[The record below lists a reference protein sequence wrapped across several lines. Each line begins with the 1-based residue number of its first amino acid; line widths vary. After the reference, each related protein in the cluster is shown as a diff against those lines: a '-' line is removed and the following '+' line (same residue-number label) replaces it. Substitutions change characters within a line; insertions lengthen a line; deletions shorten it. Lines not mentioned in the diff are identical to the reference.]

1 MTEQTLRPEKSRVA
15 RAFGNAANSYDDVAI
30 LQRDTADEMLER
42 LDLVKITPQQI
53 LDLGTGTG
61 RNLNL
66 LQQRYP
72 AAQQLAVDIAPAMLK
87 QARLRYRN
95 DHGLRR
101 WLPGHKSP
109 LFIAGDAEQLPLADD
124 SVDLVYAN
132 LALQW
137 CDLTAAFAEIQRV
150 LRPGGLLMFST
161 LGPDTLQEL
170 RQSWAAVDQYP
181 HINVFLDMHD
191 VAEAMF
197 AAGLSD
203 PVLDS
208 DRHSLLYNDIIG
220 MMRDLQ
226 QLGARNVNQGRRRG
240 LTGKHTLNK
249 VKAASEQFRVNDQL
263 PATYEVIYGHAWAGE
278 NSLQMTEEGCVP
290 VSLEKLRSK
299 L

>member
-61 RNLNL
+61 RNLHL

-72 AAQQLAVDIAPAMLK
+72 AAQQVALDIAPAMLK
-87 QARLRYRN
+87 QARQRYRQ
-95 DHGLRR
+95 DLGLRR
-101 WLPGHKSP
+101 WLPGQQTP
-109 LFIAGDAEQLPLADD
+109 IFIAGDAEQLPLADN

-170 RQSWAAVDQYP
+170 RQSWAAVDSYP

-240 LTGKHTLNK
+240 LTGKNTLNK
-249 VKAASEQFRVNDQL
+249 VKAASEQFRVNGQL

>member
-87 QARLRYRN
+87 QARQRYRN
-95 DHGLRR
+95 DLGLRR
-101 WLPGHKSP
+101 WLPGNKSP
-109 LFIAGDAEQLPLADD
+109 LFIAGDAEQLPLAEN

-137 CDLTAAFAEIQRV
+137 CDLTAAFTEIQRV

-170 RQSWAAVDQYP
+170 RQSWAAVDNYP

-240 LTGKHTLNK
+240 LTGKNTLNK
-249 VKAASEQFRVNDQL
+249 VKAASEKFRVNCQL

-278 NSLQMTEEGCVP
+278 NSLHMTEEGCVP
-290 VSLEKLRSK
+290 ISLEQLRSK

>member
-30 LQRDTADEMLER
+30 LQRDTADEMLDR
-42 LDLVKITPQQI
+42 LDLVKIKPQQI
-53 LDLGTGTG
+53 LDLGSGTG

-72 AAQQLAVDIAPAMLK
+72 AAQQVALDIAPAMLK
-87 QARLRYRN
+87 QARQRYRH
-95 DHGLRR
+95 DQGLRR
-101 WLPGHKSP
+101 WLPGQRTP
-109 LFIAGDAEQLPLADD
+109 LFIAGDAEQLPLADN

-137 CDLTAAFAEIQRV
+137 CDLTAAFTEIQRV

-208 DRHSLLYNDIIG
+208 DRHSLLYSDIIG

-240 LTGKHTLNK
+240 LTGKNTLNK
-249 VKAASEQFRVNDQL
+249 VKAASEQFRVNGHL

-278 NSLQMTEEGCVP
+278 NSLQMTEDGCIP

>member
-61 RNLNL
+61 RNLHL

-72 AAQQLAVDIAPAMLK
+72 AAQQVALDIASAMLK
-87 QARLRYRN
+87 QARQRYRQ
-95 DHGLRR
+95 DLGLRR
-101 WLPGHKSP
+101 WLPGQQTP
-109 LFIAGDAEQLPLADD
+109 IFIAGDAEQLPLADN

-170 RQSWAAVDQYP
+170 RQSWAAVDSYP

-208 DRHSLLYNDIIG
+208 DRHCLLYNDIIG

-240 LTGKHTLNK
+240 LTGKNTLNK
-249 VKAASEQFRVNDQL
+249 VKAASEQFRVNGQL

>member
-30 LQRDTADEMLER
+30 LQRDTADEMLDR
-42 LDLVKITPQQI
+42 LDLVKIKPQQI

-72 AAQQLAVDIAPAMLK
+72 AAQQVALDIAPAMLK
-87 QARLRYRN
+87 QARQRYRH
-95 DHGLRR
+95 DQGLRR
-101 WLPGHKSP
+101 WLPGQQTP
-109 LFIAGDAEQLPLADD
+109 LFIAGDAEQLPLADN

-137 CDLTAAFAEIQRV
+137 CDLTAAFTEIQRV

-208 DRHSLLYNDIIG
+208 DRHSLLYSDIIG

-240 LTGKHTLNK
+240 LTGKNTLNK
-249 VKAASEQFRVNDQL
+249 VKAASEQFRVNGQL

-278 NSLQMTEEGCVP
+278 NSLHLTEEGCVP

>member
-1 MTEQTLRPEKSRVA
+1 MTEQALRPEKNRVA
-15 RAFGNAANSYDDVAI
+15 RAFGIAANSYDDVAI

-42 LDLVKITPQQI
+42 LELVKIKPQHI

-61 RNLNL
+61 RNLAL
-66 LQQRYP
+66 LQHRYP
-72 AAQQLAVDIAPAMLK
+72 DAQQIAVDIAPAMLK
-87 QARLRYRN
+87 QARQRYRH
-95 DHGLRR
+95 DQGVRR
-101 WLPGHKSP
+101 WLPGQKSP
-109 LFIAGDAEQLPLADD
+109 RFITGDAEQLPLADN

-137 CDLTAAFAEIQRV
+137 CDLTAAFTEIQRV

-208 DRHSLLYNDIIG
+208 DRHSLLYKDIIG

-240 LTGKHTLNK
+240 LTGKNTLKK
-249 VKAASEQFRVNDQL
+249 VTAASEQFRVNDQL
-263 PATYEVIYGHAWAGE
+263 PATYEVIYGHAWAGKY
-278 NSLQMTEEGCVP
+278 SLPMTEDGCVT
-290 VSLEKLRSK
+290 VSLDQLRSK

>member
-1 MTEQTLRPEKSRVA
+1 MTEHALRPEKNRVA
-15 RAFGNAANSYDDVAI
+15 RAFANAANSYDDVAI

-42 LDLVKITPQQI
+42 LELVKIEPKQI

-72 AAQQLAVDIAPAMLK
+72 AAQQVAVDIAPAML
-87 QARLRYRN
+87 QHARQRYRA
-95 DHGLRR
+95 DQGLRR

-109 LFIAGDAEQLPLADD
+109 LFIAGDAEQLPLADN

-137 CDLTAAFAEIQRV
+137 CDLTPAFTEIQRV

-170 RQSWAAVDQYP
+170 RQSWAAVDNYP

-197 AAGLSD
+197 AAGLSE

-208 DRHSLLYNDIIG
+208 DRHSLLYPDLLS

-240 LTGKHTLNK
+240 LTGKNTLKK
-249 VKAASEQFRVNDQL
+249 VTAASEQFRVNGQL

-278 NSLQMTEEGCVP
+278 KSQVNENGCVSI
-290 VSLEKLRSK
+290 SLDQLRK
-299 L
+299 NL

>member
-30 LQRDTADEMLER
+30 LQRDTADEMLDR
-42 LDLVKITPQQI
+42 LDLVKIKPLQI

-72 AAQQLAVDIAPAMLK
+72 AAQQVALDIAPAMLK
-87 QARLRYRN
+87 QARQRYRH
-95 DHGLRR
+95 DQGLRR
-101 WLPGHKSP
+101 WLPGQQIP
-109 LFIAGDAEQLPLADD
+109 LFIAGDAEQLPLADN

-137 CDLTAAFAEIQRV
+137 CDLTAAFTEIQRV

-208 DRHSLLYNDIIG
+208 DRHSLLYSDIIG

-226 QLGARNVNQGRRRG
+226 QLGARNVNLGRRRG
-240 LTGKHTLNK
+240 LTGKNTLNR
-249 VKAASEQFRVNDQL
+249 VKAASEQFRVNGQL

>member
-1 MTEQTLRPEKSRVA
+1 MTDLVLRPEKNRVA
-15 RAFGNAANSYDDVAI
+15 RAFANAVNSYDDVAI

-42 LDLVKITPQQI
+42 LELVKINPKHI

-72 AAQQLAVDIAPAMLK
+72 AAQQLAVDIAPAMLLH
-87 QARLRYRN
+87 ARQRYRAEQ
-95 DHGLRR
+95 GLRR
-101 WLPGHKSP
+101 WLPRQKSP
-109 LFIAGDAEQLPLADD
+109 LFIAGDAEQLPLADN

-137 CDLTAAFAEIQRV
+137 CELTAAFAEIQRV

-170 RQSWAAVDQYP
+170 RQSWATVDNYP

-208 DRHSLLYNDIIG
+208 DRHSLLYADIVS

-226 QLGARNVNQGRRRG
+226 QLGARNVNQGRRLG
-240 LTGKHTLNK
+240 LTGKNTLNK
-249 VKAASEQFRVNDQL
+249 VKAASEQFRIKGQL
-263 PATYEVIYGHAWAGE
+263 PATYEVIYGHAWAGQAPQQVAE
-278 NSLQMTEEGCVP
+278 DGGIPISLDQ
-290 VSLEKLRSK
+290 LRRK
-299 L
+299 R

>member
-1 MTEQTLRPEKSRVA
+1 MSNDVRPQKSRVA
-15 RAFGNAANSYDDVAI
+15 RAFSAAADSYDDVAI
-30 LQRDTADEMLER
+30 LQRQTADEILDR
-42 LDLVKITPQQI
+42 LDLVKIKPQRI
-53 LDLGTGTG
+53 LDLGSGTG
-61 RNLNL
+61 RNLSL

-72 AAQQLAVDIAPAMLK
+72 DAQQIAVDIAYSMLLRGR
-87 QARLRYRN
+87 QRYRA
-95 DHGLRR
+95 DLGVRR
-101 WLPGHKSP
+101 WMPGRKTP
-109 LFIAGDAEQLPLADD
+109 WFIAGDAEQLPLADN

-137 CDLTAAFAEIQRV
+137 CELTATFQEIQRV

-170 RQSWAAVDQYP
+170 RYSWAAVDDYP

-191 VAEAMF
+191 VAKAMF
-197 AAGLSD
+197 AAGLMD

-208 DRHSLLYNDIIG
+208 DRHCLMYPDVVA

-226 QLGARNVNQGRRRG
+226 QLGARNVNNGRRRG
-240 LTGKHTLNK
+240 LTGKNILHK

-278 NSLQMTEEGCVP
+278 IPQQTARNGDIPISLKQ
-290 VSLEKLRSK
+290 LRRNR
-299 L
+299 

>member
-30 LQRDTADEMLER
+30 LQRDTADEMLDR
-42 LDLVKITPQQI
+42 LDLVKIKPQQI

-72 AAQQLAVDIAPAMLK
+72 AAQQVALDIAPAMLK
-87 QARLRYRN
+87 QARQRYRH
-95 DHGLRR
+95 DQGLRR
-101 WLPGHKSP
+101 WLPGQQTP
-109 LFIAGDAEQLPLADD
+109 LFIAGDAEQLPLADN

-137 CDLTAAFAEIQRV
+137 CDLIAAFTEIQRV

-197 AAGLSD
+197 AAGLSA

-208 DRHSLLYNDIIG
+208 DRHSLLYSDIIG

-240 LTGKHTLNK
+240 LTGKNTLNK
-249 VKAASEQFRVNDQL
+249 VKAASEQFRVNGQL

-278 NSLQMTEEGCVP
+278 NSLHLTEEGCVP

>member
-1 MTEQTLRPEKSRVA
+1 MTDQASGPEKKRVA
-15 RAFGNAANSYDDVAI
+15 RSFGKAAVSYDDVAI
-30 LQRDTADEMLER
+30 LQRDTADEMLDR
-42 LDLVKITPQQI
+42 LHLVKINPQHI

-61 RNLNL
+61 RNLHL

-72 AAQQLAVDIAPAMLK
+72 AAQQVAVDIAPAMLK
-87 QARLRYRN
+87 QARQRYRN
-95 DHGLRR
+95 DLGLRR
-101 WLPGHKSP
+101 WLPGYKSP
-109 LFIAGDAEQLPLADD
+109 LFIAGDAEQLPLADN

-137 CDLTAAFAEIQRV
+137 CDLQSAFAEIQRV

-240 LTGKHTLNK
+240 LTGKNTLKK
-249 VKAASEQFRVNDQL
+249 VTHASEQFRVNGQL

-278 NSLQMTEEGCVP
+278 NSLPMTEDGCVA
-290 VSLEKLRSK
+290 VSLDQLRSK

>member
-30 LQRDTADEMLER
+30 LQRDTADEMLDR
-42 LDLVKITPQQI
+42 LDLVKIKPQQI

-72 AAQQLAVDIAPAMLK
+72 AAQQVALDIAPAMLK
-87 QARLRYRN
+87 QARQRYRH
-95 DHGLRR
+95 DQGLRR
-101 WLPGHKSP
+101 WLPGQQTP
-109 LFIAGDAEQLPLADD
+109 LFIAGDAEQLPLADN

-137 CDLTAAFAEIQRV
+137 CDLIAAFTEIQRV

-208 DRHSLLYNDIIG
+208 DRHSLLYSDIIG

-240 LTGKHTLNK
+240 LTGKNTLNK
-249 VKAASEQFRVNDQL
+249 VKAASEQFRVNGQL

-278 NSLQMTEEGCVP
+278 NSLHLTEEGCVP

>member
-1 MTEQTLRPEKSRVA
+1 MIEQASGPEKKRVA
-15 RAFGNAANSYDDVAI
+15 RSFANAANSYDDVAI
-30 LQRDTADEMLER
+30 LQRDTADEMLDR
-42 LDLVKITPQQI
+42 LDLVKINPQQI

-72 AAQQLAVDIAPAMLK
+72 AAQQVAVDIAPAMLK
-87 QARLRYRN
+87 QARQRYRN
-95 DHGLRR
+95 DLGLRR
-101 WLPGHKSP
+101 WLPGNKSP
-109 LFIAGDAEQLPLADD
+109 LFIAGDAEQLPLADN

-137 CDLTAAFAEIQRV
+137 CDLTPAFREIQRV

-249 VKAASEQFRVNDQL
+249 VKTASEQFRVNGQL
-263 PATYEVIYGHAWAGE
+263 PATYEVIYGHAWAVE
-278 NSLQMTEEGCVP
+278 NSLQMTEDGCVP

>member
-1 MTEQTLRPEKSRVA
+1 MAEQDLRPEKKRVA
-15 RAFGNAANSYDDVAI
+15 RAFGNAAGSYDDVAI

-42 LDLVKITPQQI
+42 LDLVKIDPKRI
-53 LDLGTGTG
+53 LDLGAGTG
-61 RNLNL
+61 RNLSL

-72 AAQQLAVDIAPAMLK
+72 AARQVAIDIASPMLK
-87 QARLRYRN
+87 QARQRYRH
-95 DHGLRR
+95 DQGLRR
-101 WLPGHKSP
+101 WLPGHRPP
-109 LFIAGDAEQLPLADD
+109 LFIAGDAEQLPLVDN

-137 CDLTAAFAEIQRV
+137 CDLTPAFTEIQRV

-161 LGPDTLQEL
+161 LGPDTLMEL
-170 RQSWAAVDQYP
+170 RQSWAVVDNYP

-197 AAGLSD
+197 AAGLQD

-208 DRHSLLYNDIIG
+208 DRHTLLYSDIVG

-226 QLGARNVNQGRRRG
+226 KLGARNVNQGRRRG
-240 LTGKHTLNK
+240 LTGKTTLNR
-249 VKAASEQFRVNDQL
+249 VKAASEQFRVNNQL

-278 NSLQMTEEGCVP
+278 TASPATENGCHP
-290 VSLEKLRSK
+290 IRLDQLRK
-299 L
+299 KR

>member
-1 MTEQTLRPEKSRVA
+1 MTEQASGPEKKRVA
-15 RAFGNAANSYDDVAI
+15 RSFGNAANSYDDVAI
-30 LQRDTADEMLER
+30 LQRDTADEMLDR
-42 LDLVKITPQQI
+42 LELVKIKPQQI

-61 RNLNL
+61 RNLSL

-72 AAQQLAVDIAPAMLK
+72 GAQQVAVDIAPAMLK
-87 QARLRYRN
+87 QARQRYRQ
-95 DHGLRR
+95 DQGVRR
-101 WLPGHKSP
+101 WLPGQKSP
-109 LFIAGDAEQLPLADD
+109 LFITGDAEQLPLADN

-137 CDLTAAFAEIQRV
+137 CDLRPAFQEIQRI

-170 RQSWAAVDQYP
+170 RQSWAAVDSFP

-208 DRHSLLYNDIIG
+208 DRHTLWYPELIS

-240 LTGKHTLNK
+240 LTGKHTLNQ
-249 VKAASEQFRVNDQL
+249 VKAASEQFRVNGQL

-278 NSLQMTEEGCVP
+278 YSRQRMDEECVP
-290 VSLEKLRSK
+290 INLDQLRRNR
-299 L
+299 

>member
-30 LQRDTADEMLER
+30 LQRDTADEMLDR
-42 LDLVKITPQQI
+42 LDLVKIKPQQI

-72 AAQQLAVDIAPAMLK
+72 AAQQVALDIAPAMLK
-87 QARLRYRN
+87 QARQRYRH
-95 DHGLRR
+95 DQGLRR
-101 WLPGHKSP
+101 WLPGQHTP
-109 LFIAGDAEQLPLADD
+109 LFIAGDAEQLPLADN

-137 CDLTAAFAEIQRV
+137 CDLTAAFTEIQRV

-208 DRHSLLYNDIIG
+208 DRHSLLYSDIIG

-240 LTGKHTLNK
+240 LTGKNTLNK
-249 VKAASEQFRVNDQL
+249 VKAASEQFRVNGQL

-278 NSLQMTEEGCVP
+278 NSLHLTEEGCVP

>member
-30 LQRDTADEMLER
+30 LQRDTADEMLDR
-42 LDLVKITPQQI
+42 LELVKIKPQQI

-72 AAQQLAVDIAPAMLK
+72 AAQQVALDIAPAMLK
-87 QARLRYRN
+87 QARQRYRH
-95 DHGLRR
+95 DQGLRR
-101 WLPGHKSP
+101 WLPGQQTP
-109 LFIAGDAEQLPLADD
+109 LFIAGDAEQLPLADN

-137 CDLTAAFAEIQRV
+137 CDLTAAFTEIQRV

-203 PVLDS
+203 PVS
-208 DRHSLLYNDIIG
+208 G
-220 MMRDLQ
+220 Q
-226 QLGARNVNQGRRRG
+226 
-240 LTGKHTLNK
+240 
-249 VKAASEQFRVNDQL
+249 
-263 PATYEVIYGHAWAGE
+263 
-278 NSLQMTEEGCVP
+278 
-290 VSLEKLRSK
+290 
-299 L
+299 

>member
-61 RNLNL
+61 RNLHL

-72 AAQQLAVDIAPAMLK
+72 AAQQVALDIAPAMLK
-87 QARLRYRN
+87 QARQRYRQ
-95 DHGLRR
+95 DLGLRR
-101 WLPGHKSP
+101 WLPGQQTP
-109 LFIAGDAEQLPLADD
+109 IFIAGDAEQLPLADN

-137 CDLTAAFAEIQRV
+137 CDLTAAFTEIQRV

-170 RQSWAAVDQYP
+170 RQSWAAVDSYP

-240 LTGKHTLNK
+240 LTGKNTLNK
-249 VKAASEQFRVNDQL
+249 VKAASEQFRVNGQL